1 MAQIQSK
8 AVDMKPQ
15 ELSNCLLAC
24 AQLEKEVPKVL
35 DIVPVIVGETCVKFQ
50 NMKPQEL
57 SNSLEALVL
66 LRDSGPEIAAF
77 LSAGGS
83 MDDILTSAAKRLN
96 ILLPNLRGKDLNTA
110 VSVMIWACAKA
121 AVYDGELLNSAAR
134 RLGSS
139 SMLSS
144 MPDFNLCALSWS
156 YQVLDTDDDFTDFR
170 KLLMSEARRR
180 GFSEADVHSCQRGRF
195 RWNQAS

>member
-96 ILLPNLRGKDLNTA
+96 ILLPNLREGLEHGSVCDDLGLRQSCSLRWRVAQFGCSAPWVQQHA
-110 VSVMIWACAKA
+110 VIHAGLQSMCLVL
-121 AVYDGELLNSAAR
+121 VVSSARHR
-134 RLGSS
+134 R
-139 SMLSS
+139 
-144 MPDFNLCALSWS
+144 
-156 YQVLDTDDDFTDFR
+156 
-170 KLLMSEARRR
+170 
-180 GFSEADVHSCQRGRF
+180 
-195 RWNQAS
+195 